1 MSDLQSLP
9 TDALLVQIVERFH
22 EGHRRD
28 LAALI
33 EQTRALDAAGAAPA
47 LADALADFA
56 EALEQHMFKE
66 EARLF
71 PMMEQ
76 GGNTLIGQLIDAM
89 RAEHREHEDR
99 VVALQALVDS
109 LAAPGSA
116 APTAAQFR
124 ATFAAL
130 LVELAEHVRAEDEIL
145 FPRFARGR
153 IG

>member
-9 TDALLVQIVERFH
+9 TDALLAQIVERFH

-33 EQTRALDAAGAAPA
+33 EQARALDAAGATPA
-47 LADALADFA
+47 VAQAVTDFA

-76 GGNTLIGQLIDAM
+76 GGNSLVGQLIDAM

-99 VVALQALVDS
+99 VAALQARVDQ
-109 LAAPGSA
+109 LRLPEAKPL
-116 APTAAQFR
+116 R
-124 ATFAAL
+124 ATFAVL
-130 LVELAEHVRAEDEIL
+130 LAELAQHVTAEDDVL
-145 FPRFARGR
+145 FPRFERGR
-153 IG
+153 KG